1 MMYMARGAKLQNLED
16 PERELLVLVLVER
29 AHIHKQLSITRHLV
43 GVADLHLQ
51 TI

>member
-16 PERELLVLVLVER
+16 PERELLVLVER

>member
-1 MMYMARGAKLQNLED
+1 MMYMGAKLQNLED
-16 PERELLVLVLVER
+16 PERELER

>member
-1 MMYMARGAKLQNLED
+1 MYMGAKLQNLED
-16 PERELLVLVLVER
+16 PERELER
-29 AHIHKQLSITRHLV
+29 AHIHKQLSITRHLLV

>member
-1 MMYMARGAKLQNLED
+1 MMYMGAKLQNLED
-16 PERELLVLVLVER
+16 PEREPELER

>member
-1 MMYMARGAKLQNLED
+1 MMYMGAKLQNLED
-16 PERELLVLVLVER
+16 PKRELER

-43 GVADLHLQ
+43 RVADLHLQ

>member
-1 MMYMARGAKLQNLED
+1 MYMGAKLQNLED
-16 PERELLVLVLVER
+16 PELERELER
-29 AHIHKQLSITRHLV
+29 AHIHKQLSITRHLLV